1 MLQQGG
7 SYSPKLKCMTP
18 DVSNELSPTYLL
30 KLKFITPNV
39 ANYFPPTHQQEGS
52 LMNSNSSALLQ
63 MLETQKLKCITPFVA
78 NDFSPAH

>member
-30 KLKFITPNV
+30 KLKFITLNV
-39 ANYFPPTHQQEGS
+39 ANYFSPLNCMTTDDANDPSTAHQQEGS
-52 LMNSNSSALLQ
+52 LTQPNLSA
-63 MLETQKLKCITPFVA
+63 
-78 NDFSPAH
+78 